1 MPCATPRPP
10 SQGSPDIFMAPHGFV
25 LSDQPP
31 RAQFTRPR
39 PCVLLPWSAAEPRPF
54 EVVQLEVMQ
63 LDLVQLEVVQ
73 HSIRALMRSHPRA
86 CRKATTPKTRNRR
99 PLRR

>member
-1 MPCATPRPP
+1 
-10 SQGSPDIFMAPHGFV
+10 MASHGFV
-25 LSDQPP
+25 LSDQSA
-31 RAQFTRPR
+31 RAQFTQPR

-54 EVVQLEVMQ
+54 EVAQLEVMQ
-63 LDLVQLEVVQ
+63 LDLVQLEVVQLEVVQ